1 MLIDLLN
8 EPSWQT
14 ALATE
19 FKNPYIDHLYKF
31 IKSEYDQYI
40 VHPKWENIL
49 LALNLCPLNQV
60 KVVILGQDPY
70 HNYDQAMGLA
80 FSVSEKNTLPPSLKN
95 IFKEIRS
102 DLRIETIP
110 NGDLSRWA
118 EQGVLL
124 LNTNLTVRHN
134 QANSHQKQ
142 GWEKFTNSVIKIIS
156 DQNHNIVFILWG
168 KYAQSKKNLVNKNK
182 HLVLESAHPSPLSA
196 NRGFFGCKHFSK
208 TNEYLSNNKI
218 KPINWQ

>member
-95 IFKEIRS
+95 IFAS
-102 DLRIETIP
+102 LFVYTLP
-110 NGDLSRWA
+110 PYL
-118 EQGVLL
+118 
-124 LNTNLTVRHN
+124 
-134 QANSHQKQ
+134 
-142 GWEKFTNSVIKIIS
+142 
-156 DQNHNIVFILWG
+156 IL
-168 KYAQSKKNLVNKNK
+168 Q
-182 HLVLESAHPSPLSA
+182 
-196 NRGFFGCKHFSK
+196 
-208 TNEYLSNNKI
+208 
-218 KPINWQ
+218 